1 MFLKE
6 TSMNMER
13 LEKKMQNQRKLLL
26 FFKLKA
32 HGIFFIFLKNII
44 SSNI

>member
-13 LEKKMQNQRKLLL
+13 LEKKMQNQRKLL

-44 SSNI
+44 SSNV